1 MSRQQIKTDPELDS
15 MRESGKML
23 ATVLNLLSKQ
33 VQENMTPKYLAGLA
47 AQELKKL
54 GGEPAFLGYHG
65 FPDVICIS
73 VNDQVQHSIP
83 DNKKISNGDV
93 INFDF
98 GVRYRGMITDAGTTV
113 IVGGKALSDSDENLV
128 KGTLEARDAAI
139 NMIRAGIKVGDIS
152 STVQTVLEKYKL
164 GIVKELVGHGVG
176 HELHEDPEIPNYGK
190 AGVGPVL
197 TAGMT
202 IAVEPITTAGSPDIY
217 IEKDGWTIKTWD
229 GSNSA
234 QFEHTILVLENG
246 SEVLTTL

>member
-1 MSRQQIKTDPELDS
+1 MSRQRIKTDFELDA

-23 ATVLNLLSKQ
+23 ATVLNLLTAQ
-33 VQENMTPKYLAGLA
+33 VQENMTPKDLAIMA
-47 AQELKKL
+47 ATELKKL
-54 GGEPAFLGYHG
+54 GGEPAFLGYQG

-83 DNKKISNGDV
+83 NSKKISNGDV

-98 GVRYRGMITDAGTTV
+98 GVKYKGMITDAGTTV
-113 IVGGKALSDSDENLV
+113 IVGGVALSDSDENLV
-128 KGTLEARDAAI
+128 KGTLEARDTAV
-139 NMIRAGIKVGDIS
+139 NMIRAGIKIGDIS
-152 STVQTVLEKYKL
+152 SVVQSVLEKYRL

-190 AGVGPVL
+190 AGIGPELV
-197 TAGMT
+197 AGMT

>member
-1 MSRQQIKTDPELDS
+1 MSRQRIKTDFELDA

-23 ATVLNLLSKQ
+23 ATVLNILTEQ
-33 VQENMTPKYLAGLA
+33 VQENMTPKDLAIMA
-47 AQELKKL
+47 ATELKKL
-54 GGEPAFLGYHG
+54 GGEPAFLGYQG

-83 DNKKISNGDV
+83 NSKKISNGDV

-98 GVRYRGMITDAGTTV
+98 GVRYKGMITDAGTTV
-113 IVGGKALSDSDENLV
+113 IVGGIALSDSDENLV
-128 KGTLEARDAAI
+128 RGTLEARNTAV
-139 NMIRAGIKVGDIS
+139 NMIKAGIKVGDIS
-152 STVQTVLEKYKL
+152 STVQSVLEKYRL

-190 AGVGPVL
+190 AGTGPEL
-197 TAGMT
+197 IAGMT

>member
-1 MSRQQIKTDPELDS
+1 MSRQRIKTDFELDA

-23 ATVLNLLSKQ
+23 ATVLNLLTAQ
-33 VQENMTPKYLAGLA
+33 VQENMTPKDLAGMA
-47 AQELKKL
+47 ATELKKL
-54 GGEPAFLGYHG
+54 GGEPAFLGYQG

-83 DNKKISNGDV
+83 NSKKISNGDV

-98 GVRYRGMITDAGTTV
+98 GVRYKGMITDAGTTV
-113 IVGGKALSDSDENLV
+113 IVGGIALSDSDENLV
-128 KGTLEARDAAI
+128 KGTLEARNTAV
-139 NMIRAGIKVGDIS
+139 NMIKAGIKVGDIS
-152 STVQTVLEKYKL
+152 STVQSVLEKYRL

-190 AGVGPVL
+190 AGTGPELLV
-197 TAGMT
+197 GMT

>member
-33 VQENMTPKYLAGLA
+33 VQENMTPKHLAGLA

>member
-1 MSRQQIKTDPELDS
+1 MASQRLKNSQELDA
-15 MRESGKML
+15 MRDSGRML
-23 ATVLNLLSKQ
+23 AKVLNHLKKNT
-33 VQENMTPKYLAGLA
+33 EYGMTPKDLANIARKELA
-47 AQELKKL
+47 SL

-83 DNKKISNGDV
+83 DTRPLEIGDV

-98 GVRYRGMITDAGTTV
+98 GVRYKGMITDSGVTV
-113 IVGGKALSDSDENLV
+113 IVGDKPNSNRDTELL
-128 KGTLEARDAAI
+128 KGTKEALDAAI
-139 NMIRAGIKVGDIS
+139 SVVKAGVRVGEVS
-152 STVQTVLEKYKL
+152 STIQKVLDSYKL

-190 AGVGPVL
+190 PNSGPIL

-202 IAVEPITTAGSPDIY
+202 IAIEPITTTGSPDIY
-217 IEKDGWTIKTWD
+217 IEKDGWTIRTWD

-234 QFEHTILVLENG
+234 QFEHTLLVLEDG
-246 SEVLTTL
+246 AEIITKE

>member
-1 MSRQQIKTDPELDS
+1 MSRQRIKTDFELDA

-23 ATVLNLLSKQ
+23 ATVLNLLTAQ
-33 VQENMTPKYLAGLA
+33 VQENMTPKDLAGMA
-47 AQELKKL
+47 ATELKKL
-54 GGEPAFLGYHG
+54 GGEPAFLGYQG

-83 DNKKISNGDV
+83 NSKKISNGDV

-98 GVRYRGMITDAGTTV
+98 GVRYKGMITDAGTTV
-113 IVGGKALSDSDENLV
+113 IVGGIALSDSDENLV
-128 KGTLEARDAAI
+128 KGTLEARNTAV
-139 NMIRAGIKVGDIS
+139 NMIKAGIKVGDIS
-152 STVQTVLEKYKL
+152 STVQSVLEKYRL

-190 AGVGPVL
+190 AGTGPEL
-197 TAGMT
+197 IAGMT

-246 SEVLTTL
+246 SEVLTKL

>member
-1 MSRQQIKTDPELDS
+1 MSRQRIKTDFELDA

-23 ATVLNLLSKQ
+23 ATVLNLLTAQ
-33 VQENMTPKYLAGLA
+33 VQENMTPKDLAIMA
-47 AQELKKL
+47 ATELKKL
-54 GGEPAFLGYHG
+54 GGEPAFLGYQG

-83 DNKKISNGDV
+83 NSKKISNGDV

-98 GVRYRGMITDAGTTV
+98 GVKYKGMITDAGTTV
-113 IVGGKALSDSDENLV
+113 IVGGVALSDSDENLV
-128 KGTLEARDAAI
+128 KGTLEARDTAV
-139 NMIRAGIKVGDIS
+139 NMIRAGIKIGDIS
-152 STVQTVLEKYKL
+152 SVVQSVLEKYRL

-190 AGVGPVL
+190 AGIGPELV
-197 TAGMT
+197 AGMT
-202 IAVEPITTAGSPDIY
+202 IAVEPITTSGSPDIY